1 MNGINASSLFHF
13 TRDFETIK
21 KIVENGLRYSYSLE
35 YAPKE
40 VVQAHLAPLCPED
53 VDSNEIDKRVSIPMI
68 SFCDIPLTRTMKH
81 MSFYGSYVIGLN
93 KKAIITKYNKTINP
107 VIYTHSSNLTDF
119 IKLLGA
125 KYSRNENNILE
136 RIVMEAKKYANLP
149 PECFEKDENI
159 IRANFKP
166 FIEAN
171 FLLSF
176 ILGLIKP
183 VSRGNKC
190 YYDEREWRLFY
201 PYNAHKRFDWKWG
214 ISKKEFE
221 LNKISW
227 NNELNS
233 SKDFFIQIS
242 EQDVDKYITHIIVR
256 KEDDVDK
263 MIRFILEN
271 DKLFGC
277 DWKDKYSRYKLISK
291 VMSMERIEGDF

>member
-53 VDSNEIDKRVSIPMI
+53 VDFHEIDERVSIPMI

-125 KYSRNENNILE
+125 K
-136 RIVMEAKKYANLP
+136 
-149 PECFEKDENI
+149 C
-159 IRANFKP
+159 
-166 FIEAN
+166 
-171 FLLSF
+171 
-176 ILGLIKP
+176 
-183 VSRGNKC
+183 
-190 YYDEREWRLFY
+190 
-201 PYNAHKRFDWKWG
+201 
-214 ISKKEFE
+214 
-221 LNKISW
+221 
-227 NNELNS
+227 
-233 SKDFFIQIS
+233 
-242 EQDVDKYITHIIVR
+242 
-256 KEDDVDK
+256 
-263 MIRFILEN
+263 
-271 DKLFGC
+271 
-277 DWKDKYSRYKLISK
+277 
-291 VMSMERIEGDF
+291 

>member
-1 MNGINASSLFHF
+1 
-13 TRDFETIK
+13 
-21 KIVENGLRYSYSLE
+21 
-35 YAPKE
+35 
-40 VVQAHLAPLCPED
+40 
-53 VDSNEIDKRVSIPMI
+53 
-68 SFCDIPLTRTMKH
+68 
-81 MSFYGSYVIGLN
+81 
-93 KKAIITKYNKTINP
+93 
-107 VIYTHSSNLTDF
+107 
-119 IKLLGA
+119 
-125 KYSRNENNILE
+125 
-136 RIVMEAKKYANLP
+136 MEAKKYANLS
-149 PECFEKDENI
+149 PECFEKDKNI

-201 PYNAHKRFDWKWG
+201 PDNAHKQFDWKWG

-227 NNELNS
+227 NNKLNS